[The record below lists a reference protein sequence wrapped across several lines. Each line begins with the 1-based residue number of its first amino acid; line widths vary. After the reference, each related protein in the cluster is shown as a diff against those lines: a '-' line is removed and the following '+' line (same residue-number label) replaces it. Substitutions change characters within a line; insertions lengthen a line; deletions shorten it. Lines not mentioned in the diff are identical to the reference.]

1 MEGLLHLTGK
11 KENETG
17 GEEGLNP
24 LEDGEDLAATYWS
37 LPSALVLNHFLSL
50 LNSLPFIIKL

>member
-1 MEGLLHLTGK
+1 MEGLLLLPGK
-11 KENETG
+11 KQTETG

-37 LPSALVLNHFLSL
+37 LPSALIPWELSG
-50 LNSLPFIIKL
+50 PP